1 MTEFI
6 LHMNNYSITGTIT
19 AYQTYPYLS
28 WDYLEILEQQSQLC
42 NNTNWNK
49 LQDKIVYGKDGLDAI
64 LLF

>member
-1 MTEFI
+1 MTELI
-6 LHMNNYSITGTIT
+6 LHMNNYSITKAIT

-28 WDYLEILEQQSQLC
+28 WDYLEILEPQSQLC

-49 LQDKIVYGKDGLDAI
+49 LKDKIVYEKDGLDAI